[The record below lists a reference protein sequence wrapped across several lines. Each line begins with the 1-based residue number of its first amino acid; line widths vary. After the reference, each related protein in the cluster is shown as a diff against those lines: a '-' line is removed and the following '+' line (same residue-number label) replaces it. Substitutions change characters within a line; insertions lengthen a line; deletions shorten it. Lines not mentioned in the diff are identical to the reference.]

1 MDQTTVSTIS
11 RSVATAVGPAA
22 LAVNQAVPAD
32 APTALRLVRQA
43 THLRAASHARRHHRL
58 SPLSPPRQTTTRPH
72 KLAEHIRAK
81 AHQRARTPVIHH
93 RRLRGLYQSPLTRVH
108 ELPEEPDIGSTALG
122 RSGARSPAVSR
133 SRSEQGRHRALDHT
147 RQSRTRHH
155 PRQHRQ
161 CVLNALGT
169 VGSALWRQDAAAI
182 ARTARHGRLSTSTF
196 EHMYRIAFCA
206 SRNNPRNRR

>member
-22 LAVNQAVPAD
+22 LAVNQAVPA
-32 APTALRLVRQA
+32 ALRLVRQA
-43 THLRAASHARRHHRL
+43 THLRAASHARRHHR
-58 SPLSPPRQTTTRPH
+58 LSPPRQTTTRPH

-122 RSGARSPAVSR
+122 RSGARSPAISR

-161 CVLNALGT
+161 CVPNALGT